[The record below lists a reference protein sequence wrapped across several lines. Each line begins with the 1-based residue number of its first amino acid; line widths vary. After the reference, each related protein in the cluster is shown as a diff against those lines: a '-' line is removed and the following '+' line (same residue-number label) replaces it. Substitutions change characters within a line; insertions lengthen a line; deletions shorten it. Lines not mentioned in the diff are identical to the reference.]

1 MSATAKKII
10 IAVIIAV
17 IALTALGLGAWGVSM
32 YFVPFGDD
40 SAEGYTIS
48 FDSDTI
54 LMRSG
59 AVTASER
66 IRIVSGRARHTA
78 AVLFGGRPYG

>member
-17 IALTALGLGAWGVSM
+17 ISLTALGLGAWGVSM

-54 LMRSG
+54 LVRSA
-59 AVTASER
+59 AVTAPA
-66 IRIVSGRARHTA
+66 VSRR
-78 AVLFGGRPYG
+78 RS

>member
-10 IAVIIAV
+10 MAVIIAV

-40 SAEGYTIS
+40 SAEGYTIA
-48 FDSDTI
+48 FDSDTV
-54 LMRSG
+54 LMRATYSRS
-59 AVTASER
+59 TFWR
-66 IRIVSGRARHTA
+66 KTLRARPAYTTA
-78 AVLFGGRPYG
+78 

>member
-17 IALTALGLGAWGVSM
+17 ISLTALGLGAWGVSM

-40 SAEGYTIS
+40 SAEGYTIL
-48 FDSDTI
+48 FDSDTV
-54 LMRSG
+54 LMRSD
-59 AVTASER
+59 AITAPF
-66 IRIVSGRARHTA
+66 I
-78 AVLFGGRPYG
+78 P

>member
-17 IALTALGLGAWGVSM
+17 IALTALCLGAWGVSM

-40 SAEGYTIS
+40 SAEGIQLRLTA
-48 FDSDTI
+48 I
-54 LMRSG
+54 L
-59 AVTASER
+59 
-66 IRIVSGRARHTA
+66 
-78 AVLFGGRPYG
+78 F

>member
-17 IALTALGLGAWGVSM
+17 IALTALGLGAWGVSL

-40 SAEGYTIS
+40 SAEGYTIL
-48 FDSDTI
+48 FDSDTV
-54 LMRSG
+54 LMRSD
-59 AVTASER
+59 AITAPF
-66 IRIVSGRARHTA
+66 I
-78 AVLFGGRPYG
+78 P

>member
-10 IAVIIAV
+10 MAVIIAV

-40 SAEGYTIS
+40 SAEGYTIL
-48 FDSDTI
+48 FDSDTV
-54 LMRSG
+54 LMRSD
-59 AVTASER
+59 AVTAPF
-66 IRIVSGRARHTA
+66 I
-78 AVLFGGRPYG
+78 P

>member
-10 IAVIIAV
+10 MAVIIAV

-54 LMRSG
+54 LMRSD
-59 AVTASER
+59 AVTAP
-66 IRIVSGRARHTA
+66 A
-78 AVLFGGRPYG
+78 ANRRRRS

>member
-17 IALTALGLGAWGVSM
+17 ISLTALGLGARGVSM

-40 SAEGYTIS
+40 SAEGYTIA

-54 LMRSG
+54 LMRSD
-59 AVTASER
+59 AITAPF
-66 IRIVSGRARHTA
+66 I
-78 AVLFGGRPYG
+78 P